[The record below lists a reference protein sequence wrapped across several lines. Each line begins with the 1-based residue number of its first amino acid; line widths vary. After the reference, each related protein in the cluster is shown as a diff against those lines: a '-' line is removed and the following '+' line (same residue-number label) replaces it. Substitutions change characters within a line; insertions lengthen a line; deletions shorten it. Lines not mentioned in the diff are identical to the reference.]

1 MPTFDTPAPI
11 SATVDIILGDIR
23 FIAGDRADTVVEV
36 HPVDPSRKLD
46 VEAAEQVDI
55 KFADGKL
62 LVRHSKLR
70 TAFTTKYG
78 SVKVLVELPTGSDV
92 RGDTADGEYVVQGL
106 VGSCRLK
113 NAIGD
118 IRVGQAAD
126 VRLKTTG
133 GRVIVDHVTGQADVS
148 ANGDIRIRRIG
159 GGAVVK
165 NIGGDSWVGEVAGD
179 LRANS
184 ATGDIAVDVARAAVN
199 ARTSVGDIRVGELG
213 SGPVD
218 LYTAIGRVE
227 VGVPQ
232 GTAVRLDAHTSTGR
246 VRNHLAGPDAPG
258 QSGPTVKVRA
268 RCNGGDII
276 VRRAGADHDA
286 KQREARFSG

>member
-11 SATVDIILGDIR
+11 AATVDIVLGDIR

-46 VEAAEQVDI
+46 VEAAQQVDVT
-55 KFADGKL
+55 FADGKL
-62 LVRHSKLR
+62 LVRHAKLR
-70 TAFTTKYG
+70 TAFTSRFG

-92 RGDTADGEYVVQGL
+92 RGDTADGEYVVQGV
-106 VGSCRLK
+106 VGSCRLE

-126 VRLKTTG
+126 VRLKTAG
-133 GRVIVDHVTGQADVS
+133 GRVIVDHVTGRAEVG
-148 ANGDIRIRRIG
+148 ANGDVWIRRIG
-159 GGAVVK
+159 GAAVVK
-165 NIGGDSWVGEVAGD
+165 STGGDSWVGEVAGE

-184 ATGDIAVDVARAAVN
+184 ATGDIAVGVARAAVT
-199 ARTSVGDIRVGELG
+199 ARTSVGDIRVGEIG
-213 SGPVD
+213 TGPVD
-218 LYTAIGRVE
+218 LYTAVGRLE
-227 VGVPQ
+227 VGVPG

-246 VRNHLAGPDAPG
+246 VRNHLAAPNV
-258 QSGPTVKVRA
+258 SDRTVKVRA

-276 VRRAGADHDA
+276 VHRAAAGQDPKH
-286 KQREARFSG
+286 R